1 MPKSFRIQQ
10 LETPSQKQ
18 KEQIQKQLGAD
29 KLVTTQIWKLKNVMY
44 LFFSDVFSLPVHF
57 EYYAIFESWIF
68 KKTYLLEKDLNNV
81 SMSMCLFS
89 NLEI

>member
-57 EYYAIFESWIF
+57 EYYAIFES
-68 KKTYLLEKDLNNV
+68 
-81 SMSMCLFS
+81 
-89 NLEI
+89 